1 MRNGDLQV
9 GLVRDMRKVP
19 LVNLGTSGLKV
30 SKLGF
35 GTFDFGVPSLNI
47 SPEEGAHVLE
57 EAHKLGVSFWDTSDD
72 YGSHP
77 HVAAAL
83 RIVPRKDVVI
93 STKTSA
99 KTGKDAK
106 KSLQTSLT
114 ELAIDYVDLFL
125 LHFVKS
131 GQIRNCRLILRELA
145 DMKAAGVVRAIGL
158 STHSVAVVREASRF
172 EDLDIIM
179 TICCN
184 ADQTVIKKFHEEI
197 PLEDGSIEEMF
208 DAVKQARENGK
219 GTIAIKVLGSS
230 APPLVEDY
238 QSSIEFID
246 RSPFV
251 DAMLVGMR
259 NLDQV
264 RKNVRAILSG

>member
-1 MRNGDLQV
+1 
-9 GLVRDMRKVP
+9 
-19 LVNLGTSGLKV
+19 
-30 SKLGF
+30 
-35 GTFDFGVPSLNI
+35 
-47 SPEEGAHVLE
+47 
-57 EAHKLGVSFWDTSDD
+57 
-72 YGSHP
+72 
-77 HVAAAL
+77 
-83 RIVPRKDVVI
+83 
-93 STKTSA
+93 
-99 KTGKDAK
+99 
-106 KSLQTSLT
+106 
-114 ELAIDYVDLFL
+114 
-125 LHFVKS
+125 
-131 GQIRNCRLILRELA
+131 
-145 DMKAAGVVRAIGL
+145 L

>member
-1 MRNGDLQV
+1 
-9 GLVRDMRKVP
+9 
-19 LVNLGTSGLKV
+19 
-30 SKLGF
+30 
-35 GTFDFGVPSLNI
+35 
-47 SPEEGAHVLE
+47 
-57 EAHKLGVSFWDTSDD
+57 
-72 YGSHP
+72 
-77 HVAAAL
+77 
-83 RIVPRKDVVI
+83 
-93 STKTSA
+93 
-99 KTGKDAK
+99 
-106 KSLQTSLT
+106 
-114 ELAIDYVDLFL
+114 VDLFL